1 MEESNEHND
10 LLIKWLNNE
19 LSDSEKAAFEQSEDF
34 VKYSSIINEVDQWKV
49 PVLDLEKSYE
59 KLKANRT
66 ITRKITWYQQPA
78 MRWAAVIAVIATVFI
93 YFFTSSDTVTIETG
107 IAETRNVILP
117 DKSKIIVKPNSS
129 ISYRKKTFIEKRK
142 IKQKG
147 TAYYDVEEGK
157 SFTVEFGESSLEV
170 LGTTFE
176 IKSTPEFS
184 SVECYTGHVRV
195 TSDKGQFDL
204 TRKKGVNLS
213 DIAEEYNFEH
223 EWSLELT
230 RFKST
235 PLKEVFKSI
244 ENEFVVTIK
253 TGQVDLERKFTG
265 SYSNEDL
272 KTALKMVCTPMNI
285 KYEINGQIVTLQ

>member
-1 MEESNEHND
+1 MEQSNDYNE

-19 LSDSEKAAFEQSEDF
+19 LSDSEKADFEQSVDF
-34 VKYSSIINEVDQWKV
+34 EKYRSIINEVDQWKV
-49 PVLDLEKSYE
+49 PALDLEKSYD

-66 ITRKITWYQQPA
+66 TTKTINWYQQPV
-78 MRWAAVIAVIATVFI
+78 MRWAAVVAIIATVFI
-93 YFFTSSDTVTIETG
+93 YFFTSSDVVTIETG
-107 IAETRNVILP
+107 MAETRNVILP
-117 DKSKIIVKPNSS
+117 DKSKIILKPNSS
-129 ISYRKKTFIEKRK
+129 ISYRKKSFLEKRK

-157 SFTVEFGESSLEV
+157 SFTVEFGKASLEV

-184 SVECYTGHVRV
+184 SVECYTGQVRV
-195 TSDKGQFDL
+195 KSDKGEFDL
-204 TRKKGVNLS
+204 TRKKGVNIS

-223 EWSLELT
+223 DWSIELT

-244 ENEFVVTIK
+244 ESEFDVTIK
-253 TGQVDLERKFTG
+253 SGNIDLERKFTG
-265 SYSNEDL
+265 SYSNESL

-285 KYEINGQIVTLQ
+285 KYEINGQVVTLQ